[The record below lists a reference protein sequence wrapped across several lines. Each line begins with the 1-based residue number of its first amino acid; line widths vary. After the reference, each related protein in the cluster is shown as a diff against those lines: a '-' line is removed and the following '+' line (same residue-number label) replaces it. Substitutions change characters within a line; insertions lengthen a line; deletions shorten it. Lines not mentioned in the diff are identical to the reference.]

1 MILTA
6 QLSIITDR
14 NKYIDYLIRQMDD
27 VEKLEKICQKIIKLD
42 PKMRSARIINSRGH
56 MEAGGM
62 KDGLL
67 SLEAQKQD
75 EMMFMELSLRVK
87 MRHEFDNEFGIVHF
101 SMSYRDKV
109 IVMSFP
115 LTNDDVMLVS
125 CEKETDFGKLSF
137 KILKIIEPLKK
148 TPMKTF

>member
-1 MILTA
+1 MV
-6 QLSIITDR
+6 
-14 NKYIDYLIRQMDD
+14 D

-56 MEAGGM
+56 MVSGGM

-75 EMMFMELSLRVK
+75 EMMFMDLSLRVR
-87 MRHEFDNEFGIVHF
+87 MRHEFDKEFGIVHF

-115 LTNDDVMLVS
+115 
-125 CEKETDFGKLSF
+125 
-137 KILKIIEPLKK
+137 
-148 TPMKTF
+148 

>member
-1 MILTA
+1 MV
-6 QLSIITDR
+6 
-14 NKYIDYLIRQMDD
+14 D

-56 MEAGGM
+56 MVSGGM

-75 EMMFMELSLRVK
+75 EMMFMELSLRVR
-87 MRHEFDNEFGIVHF
+87 MRHEFDKEFGIVHF

-125 CEKETDFGKLSF
+125 CEKEIDFGKISF
-137 KILKIIEPLKK
+137 KILKIIESLKK

>member
-1 MILTA
+1 MV
-6 QLSIITDR
+6 
-14 NKYIDYLIRQMDD
+14 D
-27 VEKLEKICQKIIKLD
+27 VAELEKICQKIIKLD

-56 MEAGGM
+56 MDAGGM
-62 KDGLL
+62 KDGLP
-67 SLEAQKQD
+67 SLETQKQD
-75 EMMFMELSLRVK
+75 EMMFMELSLRVR
-87 MRHEFDNEFGIVHF
+87 MRHEFDKEFGIVHF

-137 KILKIIEPLKK
+137 KILEIIEPLKK
-148 TPMKTF
+148 TPTKTF

>member
-6 QLSIITDR
+6 QISINTDR

-115 LTNDDVMLVS
+115 LTNDDVMLV
-125 CEKETDFGKLSF
+125 
-137 KILKIIEPLKK
+137 
-148 TPMKTF
+148 